1 VSFKITNRLKINNDN
16 FKFNNNFKRHIIVEK
31 TQKKTRKTPNIS
43 PRRMVKIF
51 FFKRENP
58 FTKIKKSFPTQPKMF
73 SV

>member
-1 VSFKITNRLKINNDN
+1 LR
-16 FKFNNNFKRHIIVEK
+16 RHKKKLEK
-31 TQKKTRKTPNIS
+31 HLIFLLEEWLRF
-43 PRRMVKIF
+43 F